1 MALDKQTAEL
11 AQSLF
16 NFIKEKYGFKQD
28 PEIEFIENEEN
39 AKNILGYTGHYDPA
53 NKKLAVYI
61 TARHP
66 KDILRSFAH
75 ELMHHVQEFE
85 GMNNKHDLTATRDPN
100 YIMKDKHL
108 EMIEADAFE
117 RGNVTFRQWE
127 AYQKGFKDGEG
138 KETMKEV
145 QEPKK
150 GTKQY
155 KKMEKAKGEFEKAAP
170 KKKFIDQ
177 YGKEEGERI
186 FYATKEKHA
195 LRKIG
200 KKEEFLEMSE
210 KKVEEVK
217 EVEVNEA
224 LQNAHAYLPEER
236 VCGEAYNSREE
247 KVYNELLKKFGIK
260 K

>member
-16 NFIKEKYGFKQD
+16 NFIKEKYGFKED
-28 PEIEFIENEEN
+28 PEIEFIEDEEN
-39 AKNILGYTGHYDPA
+39 AQNILGYTGHYNPA

-66 KDILRSFAH
+66 KDVLRSFAH

-85 GMNNKHDLTATRDPN
+85 GMNKDSDLTSTRDPN
-100 YIMKDKHL
+100 YIMKDKHM

-127 AYQKGFKDGEG
+127 AYQKGYKDEEEEV
-138 KETMKEV
+138 KETKI
-145 QEPKK
+145 PKK
-150 GTKQY
+150 G
-155 KKMEKAKGEFEKAAP
+155 KKHDQFKTGMQNFEKAVS
-170 KKKFIDQ
+170 KKDFTKK
-177 YGKEEGERI
+177 YGKEQGERI
-186 FYATKEKHA
+186 YYATA
-195 LRKIG
+195 TNAG
-200 KKEEFLEMSE
+200 KKKAHLKEGVQMSE
-210 KKVEEVK
+210 NQKKQETK

-236 VCGEAYNSREE
+236 ICGEAYNNREE